1 MLAERGYTTISGR
14 LLTVVSLILTQVS
27 IAGNKSIKRMLLT
40 LERWWFAFR
49 LPQLDS
55 SGFIGLTA
63 NKNDQ
68 SRIIA
73 NWWPKKTSQRHYNT
87 SKVAL
92 IIEPEPLPLLVP
104 LILHMIAVVPSDW
117 RFLFI
122 GSEASV
128 FTVGRGFG
136 IQVQRGLGK
145 IDLKVLP
152 EPWAIRT
159 DGDQARLLTDERFYD
174 EFLPGVAWLLKYN
187 RDSILCSNSETSL
200 NEWLDVSWAG
210 CARCRSRHR
219 FIGTGVIILLTA
231 ARKQAGG
238 SWVFWLR
245 WLVAS
250 ACIRH

>member
-1 MLAERGYTTISGR
+1 MSGR

-27 IAGNKSIKRMLLT
+27 IAGNKSIKGMLLT

-219 FIGTGVIILLTA
+219 FIVVLE
-231 ARKQAGG
+231 
-238 SWVFWLR
+238 S
-245 WLVAS
+245 
-250 ACIRH
+250 